1 MERPKKVNPSI
12 IIYYV
17 EKEYKE
23 EDLKENLIRKNVGEL
38 SDSEEDT
45 EMQNEIKFVHSFRIK
60 DEKRVNWVI

>member
-1 MERPKKVNPSI
+1 MKKKASVVERPKKVNPSI

-45 EMQNEIKFVHSFRIK
+45 EM
-60 DEKRVNWVI
+60 